1 MYHSTLEQP
10 TFGEHDESDA
20 LPSDAI
26 AAAELDDLRDRRV
39 YAARLGCVL
48 HILHIAV
55 TAGMASTFFMGPLGK
70 GPWNEWERDH
80 VFSLLG
86 LVWYNTSR
94 SDSCNA
100 NFERWKRKVAA
111 KLPDKEWY
119 VKFIKPAETRWM
131 VVFDGAKILEQRWE
145 EITWPFCDWAPQNIL
160 KTAFKSYWYFFG
172 SSFFSGGGEEVVS
185 MATPETMTKR
195 RFLTHP
201 CSTVAY
207 AMRVLFFVLCA
218 LKPKEVYS
226 SLRFSI
232 FGATPPS
239 GQGT

>member
-1 MYHSTLEQP
+1 MSHSTPEQP

-26 AAAELDDLRDRRV
+26 AAAKLDDLRDRRV

-55 TAGMASTFFMGPLGK
+55 TAGMTSTFFMGPLGK

-80 VFSLLG
+80 AFSLLG

-94 SDSCNA
+94 SDSCCPVLDS
-100 NFERWKRKVAA
+100 NFALLLENLRRARVAEA
-111 KLPDKEWY
+111 PKARL
-119 VKFIKPAETRWM
+119 
-131 VVFDGAKILEQRWE
+131 VFFCGADLVWGA
-145 EITWPFCDWAPQNIL
+145 D
-160 KTAFKSYWYFFG
+160 
-172 SSFFSGGGEEVVS
+172 FFSGAGEEVVS

-201 CSTVAY
+201 FSTVAY

-226 SLRFSI
+226 KLRFSI
-232 FGATPPS
+232 FGATLP
-239 GQGT
+239 

>member
-1 MYHSTLEQP
+1 M
-10 TFGEHDESDA
+10 FGEHDESNA

-39 YAARLGCVL
+39 YAARLGSVL

-55 TAGMASTFFMGPLGK
+55 TGGMTSTFFMGPLGKGPLGK

-94 SDSCNA
+94 FDSCCPVLDS
-100 NFERWKRKVAA
+100 NFALLLENLRRARVAEA
-111 KLPDKEWY
+111 PKARLD
-119 VKFIKPAETRWM
+119 F
-131 VVFDGAKILEQRWE
+131 FCGADLFWV
-145 EITWPFCDWAPQNIL
+145 AV
-160 KTAFKSYWYFFG
+160 
-172 SSFFSGGGEEVVS
+172 FFSGAGEEVVS

-201 CSTVAY
+201 FSTSSV
-207 AMRVLFFVLCA
+207 FCA
-218 LKPKEVYS
+218 V
-226 SLRFSI
+226 
-232 FGATPPS
+232 
-239 GQGT
+239 